1 MEYLKQSTAATI
13 KLGPFLD
20 DTDGKT
26 AETGLTIAQ
35 ADIKLTKNGGT
46 FAQTNNAAGATHD
59 AAGWYGIPL
68 NTTDTGTLG
77 RLTVAVHE
85 TGALPCFAEFMVVPV
100 NVFDSLFG
108 SDKLEVDLLQIGG
121 VAQSATDL
129 KDFAD
134 AGYDPATNKVQGV
147 VLVDTTTTNTD
158 MISGF
163 ATSTALAT
171 VDSNV
176 DAILVDTGTTLPA
189 TLSTIDGI
197 VDSILVDTTG
207 LNGEAMRGTDSA
219 ATATALATVDGIV
232 DSILTDTGTTLPATL
247 TDMAGATFATGTD
260 SLEAIRNR
268 GDAEWVTGAGGSA
281 PTVGEIADAV
291 WDEAIS
297 GHTTGTTFGGKS
309 QKVVP
314 SETLAD
320 YKATGFSTLTT
331 AQVNTEVDSALS
343 DIHLDHLLAVDYD
356 PASKPGTATALLN
369 ELIEND
375 GGISRYTANA
385 LEQAPSGTGASAV
398 SIRQEMDSN
407 STRLAAIETDTTGI
421 NGDAMRGTDSASTLT
436 AAQVNTEVDIAL
448 ADIHLDHLLAVN
460 YDPAVKPGT
469 ATALLNELIE
479 NDGGISRYSA
489 NALEQAPSGTGASA
503 VSIRQEM
510 DNNSTR
516 LAAIETD
523 TTGINGAVMR
533 GTDSAA
539 TATALATVDSN
550 VDAILVDTGTTIPG
564 TITTVDANV
573 DAILVDTGTTLPA
586 TLATIDGIVDNILID
601 TGTTIPGTITTAQN
615 DLNVITGSDGVTL
628 ATAQALY
635 APNKTVPDVA
645 GTASGLHST
654 TNGLVNTIDTVV
666 DAIYAIANSGVH
678 GNSALKTLIDALP
691 ATSDI
696 NAQVADVLKTD
707 TVAEMTQGSPPASPT
722 MEQILNYMYRALRN
736 KIQTTA
742 TETAVYNDAGSAKLI
757 KATVSDD
764 ATTFTK
770 NEYVSGA

>member
-20 DTDGKT
+20 DTNGKT
-26 AETGLTIAQ
+26 AETELTIAQ

-68 NTTDTGTLG
+68 DTTDTGTLG

-85 TGALPCFAEFMVVPV
+85 AGALPCFAEFMIVPA
-100 NVFDSLFG
+100 NVFESLCG

-121 VAQSATDL
+121 IAQSATDL

-163 ATSTALAT
+163 ATATALAT

-176 DAILVDTGTTLPA
+176 DAILVDTGTTLPG
-189 TLSTIDGI
+189 TLTTIDGI
-197 VDSILVDTTG
+197 VDAILIDTTG
-207 LNGEAMRGTDSA
+207 INGDAMRGTDSA
-219 ATATALATVDGIV
+219 
-232 DSILTDTGTTLPATL
+232 
-247 TDMAGATFATGTD
+247 
-260 SLEAIRNR
+260 
-268 GDAEWVTGAGGSA
+268 
-281 PTVGEIADAV
+281 
-291 WDEAIS
+291 
-297 GHTTGTTFGGKS
+297 
-309 QKVVP
+309 
-314 SETLAD
+314 
-320 YKATGFSTLTT
+320 STLTA
-331 AQVNTEVDSALS
+331 AQVNTEVDTALV
-343 DIHLDHLLAVDYD
+343 DIHLDHLFAVNYD
-356 PASKPGTATALLN
+356 PAVKPGTATALLN
-369 ELIEND
+369 ELIESD

-436 AAQVNTEVDIAL
+436 AAQVNTEVDTAL
-448 ADIHLDHLLAVN
+448 VDIHLDHLFAVN

-479 NDGGISRYSA
+479 SDGGISRYTA

-523 TTGINGAVMR
+523 TTGINGAAMR

-539 TATALATVDSN
+539 TATALATVDGI
-550 VDAILVDTGTTIPG
+550 VD
-564 TITTVDANV
+564 N
-573 DAILVDTGTTLPA
+573 ILVDTGTTLPA
-586 TLATIDGIVDNILID
+586 TLATIDGEVGNILTDTGTTLPATLVTIDGIVDNILVD

-635 APNKTVPDVA
+635 APNKTVPDAA
-645 GTASGLHST
+645 GTALGLHST
-654 TNGLVNTIDTVV
+654 TDGLVNTIDTVV

-691 ATSDI
+691 ATSDV

-707 TVAEMTQGSPPASPT
+707 TVAEMAQGSPPASPT

-736 KIQTTA
+736 KVQTTA
-742 TETAVYNDAGSAKLI
+742 TETAVYNDAGAAKLI